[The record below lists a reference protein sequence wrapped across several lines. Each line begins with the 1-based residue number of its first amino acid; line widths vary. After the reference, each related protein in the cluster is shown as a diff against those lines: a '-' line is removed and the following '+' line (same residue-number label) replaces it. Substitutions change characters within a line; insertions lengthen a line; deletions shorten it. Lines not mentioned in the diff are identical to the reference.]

1 MKISLRAMS
10 WATRFF
16 WIIALAVAITCIYS
30 VTLIRLGFAE
40 PTINLTEE
48 NLTVTLPI
56 TLGNN
61 GYYSIIDLN
70 VTTLLS
76 DSENSRISGATTY
89 IPQIPPQN
97 NSTILHNITLSIQE
111 MMSNTHYL
119 FDDSNFTLHGIAQ
132 LEYANLIPFSFE
144 TNASIPWGAP
154 LYNLTIGDPTYT
166 VYNTSHL
173 SFVVPISFDNHSPYF
188 GVTGIIRI
196 EILNSN
202 QQVVGEGAVSVD
214 VPSNTSYYGQL
225 EAVINAISITGIEEI
240 HIYIETAIFTYG
252 PIVINYE

>member
-40 PTINLTEE
+40 PIINLTGE
-48 NLTVTLPI
+48 NITVTVPI

-70 VTTLLS
+70 VTTLLANA
-76 DSENSRISGATTY
+76 EYNRITGATTY

-97 NSTILHNITLSIQE
+97 NSTILHNITLSIQDI
-111 MMSNTHYL
+111 MSNEDYL
-119 FDDSNFTLHGIAQ
+119 FNDSNFTLYGKAQ

-144 TNASIPWGAP
+144 VNTTIPWGAP
-154 LYNLTIGDPTYT
+154 FHNLTFGDPAYGA
-166 VYNTSHL
+166 YNATQL

-188 GVTGIIRI
+188 DVTGIFRI
-196 EILNSN
+196 EVLNSI
-202 QQVVGEGAVSVD
+202 QQVVGEGALSVD
-214 VPSNTSYYGQL
+214 VPSGTSYSGQL
-225 EAVINAISITGIEEI
+225 EALINPVAIVEI
-240 HIYIETAIFTYG
+240 DEIRIYIETEMFNYG
-252 PIVINYE
+252 PIVISYG